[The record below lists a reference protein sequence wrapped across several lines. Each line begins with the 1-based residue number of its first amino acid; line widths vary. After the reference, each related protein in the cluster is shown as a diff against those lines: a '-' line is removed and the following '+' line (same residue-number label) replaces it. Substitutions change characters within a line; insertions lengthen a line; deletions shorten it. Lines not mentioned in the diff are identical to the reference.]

1 MLVLDSEPV
10 SDILFSDGSRGRSG
24 CAVGAFMNYYSERWP
39 KIGAIAAMAMG
50 GVSVLA
56 NRENRP
62 TLRSLAVMNSMTMAA
77 HQFEEY
83 VEPGTFPGDVNIGI
97 FRSDSPR
104 AFPFNTHSAAVAN
117 ASFSGLYLLPVIFP
131 RVTWLG
137 LPPALLGIFQGFA
150 HGVVEPVVMRKTYTA
165 GAATALLLHVP
176 IGIAYLTELRARGPI
191 ARSDWVRTAGM
202 LAIFAVAGV
211 ATPHLVSA
219 DRNSP
224 YTFTDKQLGLAGHA
238 AVDESSAH

>member
-1 MLVLDSEPV
+1 M
-10 SDILFSDGSRGRSG
+10 
-24 CAVGAFMNYYSERWP
+24 GAFMDYYSECWP
-39 KIGAIAAMAMG
+39 KIGAVAAMAMG

-56 NRENRP
+56 NWTNRP
-62 TLRSLAVMNSMTMAA
+62 SLRSLAVMNSMTMAA

-83 VEPGTFPGDVNIGI
+83 VEPGTFPGDVNRGI
-97 FRSDSPR
+97 FKSDNPR

-131 RVTWLG
+131 RVKWLG

-176 IGIAYLTELRARGPI
+176 IGIAYLTELRAQGPI
-191 ARSDWVRTAGM
+191 TRSDWAKTLGVLAVFAG
-202 LAIFAVAGV
+202 LGV
-211 ATPHLVSA
+211 AMPHLLSA

-224 YTFTDKQLGLAGHA
+224 YAFTDKQLGFDAHTA
-238 AVDESSAH
+238 PHESPR